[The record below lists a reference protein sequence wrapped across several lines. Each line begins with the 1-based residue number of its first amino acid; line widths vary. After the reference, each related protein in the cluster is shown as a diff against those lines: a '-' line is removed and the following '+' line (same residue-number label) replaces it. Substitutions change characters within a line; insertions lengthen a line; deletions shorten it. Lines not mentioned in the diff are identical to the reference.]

1 MNRGMKDYSS
11 KESELQKGGES
22 SATWSLPD
30 NFPKELIPNVPKR
43 WFLKGERQSQRY
55 KADEEQ
61 NKRQ

>member
-1 MNRGMKDYSS
+1 MNRGMKDCSS

-22 SATWSLPD
+22 ESWALPA
-30 NFPKELIPNVPKR
+30 NFPRELIPNVPKR
-43 WFLKGERQSQRY
+43 WFLRGERQSQRY